1 MLKVEDWVSIR
12 KFKENN
18 PGIGNRKIA
27 RYFKVSRN
35 TVKKALAED
44 KPPEY
49 TRAEKPNPKIEPF
62 QEYIFEKINVKKLKG
77 SRVLADIRSK
87 GYLGSERAFYNYLQK
102 IRHKEEKVF
111 RRYETSPGEQAQ
123 FDWSPYSVRI
133 GGIITKVKIFCY
145 LLGYSRYR
153 VYEASLSE
161 TQGSIFE
168 ALECG
173 IQQTEGVPERVQT
186 DNAKSFVVNASVEN
200 FQWNTRYLHFCG
212 YYKFMPTR
220 SLPGHPW
227 SKGKVENPFSY
238 LENHFILDNEFTDF
252 KDLQSKLK
260 NFQKEVNLRIHSTT
274 RKTPKELFD
283 YEKAYLNK
291 LPSARYIGVKEEAR
305 TATSDCLI
313 VFKSNRYSVPKIF
326 ARREVWIKVSKGY
339 LLEIYSSNDTLIA
352 VHELSLGKGKVII
365 DPEHFKNHRIERG
378 NWARL
383 EQEFTGLFPEAVWFL
398 EKLKTQKRISATYHL
413 TQIVYLS
420 RYYSTKDIICAF
432 NESAKYNTFNYNFI
446 KGMLEINAKR
456 TESVTRLN
464 EEIIKTPV
472 DIKRPLNQYKLF

>member
-1 MLKVEDWVSIR
+1 MLKVEDWVAIR

-18 PGIGNRKIA
+18 PSVGNRKIA

-35 TVKKALAED
+35 TVKKALTED

-49 TRAEKPNPKIEPF
+49 IRAEKPNPKIEPF
-62 QEYIFEKINVKKLKG
+62 HEYIYDKVNVKKLKG
-77 SRVLADIRSK
+77 SRILSDIRSK
-87 GYLGSERAFYNYLQK
+87 GYTGSERAFYNYLQK
-102 IRHKEEKVF
+102 IHHKDERVF
-111 RRYETSPGEQAQ
+111 QRYETSPGEQAQ

-145 LLGYSRYR
+145 LLAYSRYR
-153 VYEASLSE
+153 IYEASLSE
-161 TQGSIFE
+161 TQGSILE

-173 IQQTEGVPERVQT
+173 FQQTLGVVERVQT
-186 DNAKSFVVNASVEN
+186 DNAKSFVKNASVEN

-212 YYKFMPTR
+212 HYKYMPSR

-260 NFQKEVNLRIHSTT
+260 KFQDEVNSRIHSTT
-274 RKTPKELFD
+274 RKTPNELFE

-291 LPSARYIGVKEEAR
+291 LPENRYIGIKEETR
-305 TATSDCLI
+305 TSTSDCLI

-326 ARREVWIKVSKGY
+326 ARREVWIKVSKGH
-339 LLEIYSSNDTLIA
+339 LLEIYSSNDTLIT
-352 VHELSLGKGKVII
+352 VHEISLEKGKVII
-365 DPEHFKNHRIERG
+365 DPEHFKNHNVERG
-378 NWARL
+378 NFARL
-383 EQEFTGLFPEAVWFL
+383 SQEFANLFPEAMWFL
-398 EKLKTQKRISATYHL
+398 EKLKTQKRINPTYHL
-413 TQIVYLS
+413 TQIVYLA
-420 RYYSTKDIICAF
+420 RYYSTKDITNAF
-432 NESAKYNTFNYNFI
+432 NEAVKYNTFSYNFI
-446 KGMLEINAKR
+446 KGLLELNVKR
-456 TESVTRLN
+456 TETVTRLN